1 MRSSQEINR
10 LDAIEVAKEFSAKFY
25 SKDGKSV
32 PRTALFKTV
41 IEELMEHQKHLSGK
55 DRSSSYAKDDEKIIN
70 RKKDGLIPFF
80 GNMDIREID
89 YKDIRNYLHLL
100 DKNREGGM
108 SKSSKSKHLNI
119 LSKTFKLAVQN
130 KIIGRTPYIPV
141 VGTEDLPRPTFT
153 EKEYKKFLKTTTEIV
168 KKEIEVRGVP
178 LTNEMYFFIVFMT
191 HTFLRPVS
199 SEIFAIKYR
208 DVEVIDEPK
217 HLRIRLKKG
226 KTGFRYVSSLQ
237 VAVDIFKKLFE
248 FNTPFTKQ
256 DDYIFQPTYRNR
268 TSAMRNMQRQFN
280 YILEKCDLKN
290 TYDGQV
296 RTPYS
301 LRHYAL
307 QTRLLKSKGKVNIF
321 TLAKNAGTSVNQL
334 ERFYLK
340 NLELD
345 DETVKNLQS
354 F

>member
-1 MRSSQEINR
+1 M
-10 LDAIEVAKEFSAKFY
+10 
-25 SKDGKSV
+25 
-32 PRTALFKTV
+32 
-41 IEELMEHQKHLSGK
+41 
-55 DRSSSYAKDDEKIIN
+55 
-70 RKKDGLIPFF
+70 
-80 GNMDIREID
+80 
-89 YKDIRNYLHLL
+89 
-100 DKNREGGM
+100 
-108 SKSSKSKHLNI
+108 
-119 LSKTFKLAVQN
+119 
-130 KIIGRTPYIPV
+130 
-141 VGTEDLPRPTFT
+141 
-153 EKEYKKFLKTTTEIV
+153 KTTTQIV
-168 KKEIEVRGVP
+168 DNKIEVRGVP
-178 LTNEMYFFIVFMT
+178 LTEEIYFFIVFMT

-208 DVEVIDEPK
+208 DVEVIEDPK

-248 FNTPFTKQ
+248 FNTPFTKD

-345 DETVKNLQS
+345 DDTVKNLQS